1 MGSEMC
7 IRDSNS
13 TQPAGIPVSL
23 LQGEGVSLI
32 RSDRKLVTHV
42 SLDLA
47 AGELVGLIGPNGAGK
62 SSLLNLLAGL
72 VACDEGSVQLNNKNI
87 AQIPLQQKSRLL
99 AWVAQSGPVNW
110 PLSVERL
117 VALGRRPHLSAWQR
131 LSVADKTAIDNAI
144 TATDCDA
151 IRTQDA
157 TTLSG
162 GERTRMLLARA
173 MAAEPRVLLA
183 DEPIAALDLKH
194 QLQTMQLLRK
204 FSTGDNACLVVLHD
218 LSMASR
224 FCDRLYL
231 MHEGVIVADGIPA
244 DVLSHENVR
253 TVYGVEVVSGG
264 GDIPYIVPVREL

>member
-1 MGSEMC
+1 M
-7 IRDSNS
+7 
-13 TQPAGIPVSL
+13 SL

-32 RSDRKLVTHV
+32 RSDRKLVNQV

-131 LSVADKTAIDNAI
+131 LSAADKIAIDHAI
-144 TATDCDA
+144 RATDCDA

>member
-1 MGSEMC
+1 M
-7 IRDSNS
+7 
-13 TQPAGIPVSL
+13 SL

-32 RSDRKLVTHV
+32 RSDRKLVNHV

-131 LSVADKTAIDNAI
+131 LSVADKTAIDHAI
-144 TATDCDA
+144 RATDCDA

>member
-1 MGSEMC
+1 
-7 IRDSNS
+7 
-13 TQPAGIPVSL
+13 VSL
-23 LQGEGVSLI
+23 LRGEGVSLI
-32 RSDRKLVTHV
+32 RSDRKLVNQV

-62 SSLLNLLAGL
+62 SSLLSLLAGL

-87 AQIPLQQKSRLL
+87 TQIPLQQKSRLL
-99 AWVAQSGPVNW
+99 AWVAQNGPVNW

-131 LSVADKTAIDNAI
+131 LSTTDKIAIDHAI
-144 TATDCDA
+144 TSTDCDA

-204 FSTGDNACLVVLHD
+204 FSAGDNACLVVLHD

-264 GDIPYIVPVREL
+264 GDIPYIVPIREL